1 MIYVILRSVDLSA
14 TVTNKRTQVANRLVE
29 DLIKNMKEKKFLV

>member
-1 MIYVILRSVDLSA
+1 MIYVKLRSVDLSA
-14 TVTNKRTQVANRLVE
+14 TVTNKRSQVANRLVE